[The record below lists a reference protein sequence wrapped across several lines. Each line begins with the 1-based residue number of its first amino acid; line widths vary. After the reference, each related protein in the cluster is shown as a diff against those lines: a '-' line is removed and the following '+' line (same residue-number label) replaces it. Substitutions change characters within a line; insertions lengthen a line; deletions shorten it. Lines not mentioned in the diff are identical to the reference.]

1 VLDTLRKFYFLVARE
16 QPGRWAAVVGAAV
29 AASGYEMLGAL
40 LVALLVGLI
49 ADPSGEMSLPLIG
62 DIRGLFP
69 TVDNTTFLIA
79 TAIVLGVFF
88 LSRMLV
94 QLGFNYIAHGM
105 SQYAGARVSSRLAE
119 GYLRLP
125 YAFHLNRNSAEL
137 VRNAH
142 QTVNELTHQCF
153 LPIIQVLAEGVV
165 VVGLLVV
172 MLVVAPE
179 ATALAVL
186 IVGGAALLLLRVVQP
201 RLKRLGAKA
210 QEMRKRTLGTLQQSL
225 HGVRDIKIL
234 GGEAHFG
241 GVYRRNRGRL
251 ARSLHIK
258 GAVAEMPRH
267 VIETALIG
275 FILLLF
281 GFSLMTGTATEELLS
296 VLGLFAYVGLRML
309 PSLQKIVGG
318 LNNIRFSGP
327 ALDNVHDD
335 VRLVEEVELPDADHA
350 DLTFDDALAL
360 EHVSF
365 VYPQTEHPAIADV
378 DVTIRPGEVVGIC
391 GPTGGGKTTLTDLI
405 AGILPPTS
413 GRVTVDGTDIQDA
426 VPAWFGKLGVVPQ
439 MVFLTDDTLARNIA
453 LGVPDERIDEEALWE
468 AVRLAQLEDFVSSLP
483 DGLQSD
489 VGERG
494 VRVSGGQRQRVAIAR
509 ALYRRPEVLIF
520 DEGTSALDSATE
532 AVLMSSLERLRGAH
546 TILLVAHRLSTVKG
560 CDKILYLDQGRVA
573 GIGTFDELCDE
584 SPGFRA
590 LARHA

>member
-1 VLDTLRKFYFLVARE
+1 VLDTLWKFYDLVARE
-16 QPGRWAAVVGAAV
+16 QPGRWAAVVAAAV
-29 AASGYEMLGAL
+29 AASGYEMVGAL

-49 ADPSGEMSLPLIG
+49 ADPSGEMALPLIG
-62 DIRGLFP
+62 DIRGWFP
-69 TVDNTTFLIA
+69 ALDDTTFLVG
-79 TAIVLGVFF
+79 TAVVLGVFF
-88 LSRMLV
+88 VSRMLV
-94 QLGFNYIAHGM
+94 QLAFNYIAHGM
-105 SQYAGARVSSRLAE
+105 SQYAGARVATRLAE

-125 YAFHLNRNSAEL
+125 YAFHLHRNSAEL

-153 LPIIQVLAEGVV
+153 LPVIQVIAEGVV
-165 VVGLLVV
+165 VLGLVV
-172 MLVVAPE
+172 VMVVVAPE

-186 IVGGAALLLLRVVQP
+186 IVGGAALLLLKVVQP
-201 RLKRLGAKA
+201 RLKRLGARA

-241 GVYRRNRGRL
+241 GVFRRDRARL

-281 GFSLMTGTATEELLS
+281 GFSLVTGTATDELLS
-296 VLGLFAYVGLRML
+296 VLGLFAYVGLRTL

-318 LNNIRFSGP
+318 LNNIRFAGP
-327 ALDNVHDD
+327 AMDHVHRDM
-335 VRLVEEVELPDADHA
+335 RLIDETQRPTDGAE
-350 DLTFDDALAL
+350 LTFDESLSL
-360 EHVSF
+360 EQVSF
-365 VYPQTEHPAIADV
+365 VYPQTDHPAIADI

-405 AGILPPTS
+405 AGILPPTR
-413 GRVTVDGTDIQDA
+413 GRVAVDGTDIQA
-426 VPAWFGKLGVVPQ
+426 AIPAWFGKLGVVPQ

-453 LGVPDERIDEEALWE
+453 LGVPDDEIDEEALWE
-468 AVRLAQLEDFVSSLP
+468 AVRLAQLEDFVASLP
-483 DGLQSD
+483 DGLDSD

-532 AVLMSSLERLRGAH
+532 AVLMSSLERLRGTH
-546 TILLVAHRLSTVKG
+546 TILLVAHRLATVKN
-560 CDKILYLDQGRVA
+560 CDTILYLDQGRIA
-573 GIGTFDELCDE
+573 GAGTFDELCDA
-584 SPGFRA
+584 SPGFRE
-590 LARHA
+590 LARNS

>member
-1 VLDTLRKFYFLVARE
+1 VLDTLWKFYDLVARE
-16 QPGRWAAVVGAAV
+16 QPGRWAAVVAAAV

-40 LVALLVGLI
+40 LVALLIGLI
-49 ADPSGEMSLPLIG
+49 ADPSGDMALPLIG
-62 DIRGLFP
+62 DIRGWFP
-69 TVDNTTFLIA
+69 TLDDTTFLLG
-79 TAIVLGVFF
+79 TAVVLGLFF
-88 LSRMLV
+88 VSRMLV
-94 QLGFNYIAHGM
+94 QLTFNYIAHGM
-105 SQYAGARVSSRLAE
+105 SQYAGARVSTRLAE

-125 YAFHLNRNSAEL
+125 YAFHLHRNSSEL

-153 LPIIQVLAEGVV
+153 LPVIQVLAEGVV
-165 VVGLLVV
+165 VLGLLVV

-179 ATALAVL
+179 ATGLAVL
-186 IVGGAALLLLRVVQP
+186 IVGGAALLLLKVVQP
-201 RLKRLGAKA
+201 RLKRLGARA

-234 GGEAHFG
+234 GGEGHFG
-241 GVYRRNRGRL
+241 DVFRRDRARL

-281 GFSLMTGTATEELLS
+281 GFSLLTGTATEELLS
-296 VLGLFAYVGLRML
+296 VLGLFAYVGLRTL

-318 LNNIRFSGP
+318 LNNIRFAGP
-327 ALDNVHDD
+327 AMDHVHRDM
-335 VRLVEEVELPDADHA
+335 RLIDEIERPTDHVEV
-350 DLTFDDALAL
+350 TFDETLAL

-365 VYPQTEHPAIADV
+365 VYPQTDHPAIADV

-405 AGILPPTS
+405 AGILPPTH
-413 GRVTVDGTDIQDA
+413 GRVAVDGTDIQDA
-426 VPAWFGKLGVVPQ
+426 IPSWFTKLGVVPQ

-453 LGVPDERIDEEALWE
+453 LGVPDEEIDEEALWE
-468 AVRLAQLEDFVSSLP
+468 AVRLAQLEDFVASLP
-483 DGLQSD
+483 DGLDSD

-532 AVLMSSLERLRGAH
+532 AVLMSSLERLRGTH
-546 TILLVAHRLSTVKG
+546 TILLVAHRLATVRN
-560 CDKILYLDQGRVA
+560 CDTILYLDQGRIA
-573 GIGTFDELCDE
+573 GAGTFDELCE
-584 SPGFRA
+584 ASPGFRA
-590 LARHA
+590 LARNS

>member
-1 VLDTLRKFYFLVARE
+1 MLDTLWKFYDLVARE
-16 QPGRWAAVVGAAV
+16 QPGRWAAVVAAAV

-40 LVALLVGLI
+40 LVALLIGLI
-49 ADPSGEMSLPLIG
+49 ADPSGEMALPLIG
-62 DIRGLFP
+62 DIRGWFP
-69 TVDNTTFLIA
+69 TLDNTTFLLS
-79 TAIVLGVFF
+79 TAVVLGLFF
-88 LSRMLV
+88 VSRMLV
-94 QLGFNYIAHGM
+94 QLTFNYIAHGM
-105 SQYAGARVSSRLAE
+105 SQYAGARVSTRLAE

-125 YAFHLNRNSAEL
+125 YAFHLHRNSAEL

-153 LPIIQVLAEGVV
+153 LPVIQVLAEGVV
-165 VVGLLVV
+165 VLGLLVV

-186 IVGGAALLLLRVVQP
+186 IVGGAALLLLKVVQP
-201 RLKRLGAKA
+201 RLKRLGARA

-241 GVYRRNRGRL
+241 GVFRRDRARL

-281 GFSLMTGTATEELLS
+281 VFSLLTGTATEELLS
-296 VLGLFAYVGLRML
+296 VLGLFAYVGLRTL

-318 LNNIRFSGP
+318 LNNIRFAGP
-327 ALDNVHDD
+327 AMDHVHRDMRLIDELERPTDD
-335 VRLVEEVELPDADHA
+335 VGV
-350 DLTFDDALAL
+350 TFDEALAL
-360 EHVSF
+360 EQVSF
-365 VYPQTEHPAIADV
+365 VYPQTDHRAIADIE
-378 DVTIRPGEVVGIC
+378 VTIRPGEVVGIC

-405 AGILPPTS
+405 AGILPPTR
-413 GRVTVDGTDIQDA
+413 GRVTVDGTDIQQA
-426 VPAWFGKLGVVPQ
+426 IPAWFGKLGVVPQ

-453 LGVPDERIDEEALWE
+453 LGVPDDEIDEEALWE
-468 AVRLAQLEDFVSSLP
+468 AVRLAQLEDFVASLP
-483 DGLQSD
+483 DGLDSN

-520 DEGTSALDSATE
+520 DEGTSALDSTTE
-532 AVLMSSLERLRGAH
+532 AVLMSSLERLRGTH
-546 TILLVAHRLSTVKG
+546 TILLVAHRLATVKN
-560 CDKILYLDQGRVA
+560 CDTILYLDQGRIA
-573 GIGTFDELCDE
+573 GAGTFDQLCDA

-590 LARHA
+590 LARNS